1 MWYTKIMSH
10 RKHFTCTVERCVREH
25 EAGGYCQAHY
35 VKYKKYGN
43 PLAGK
48 TFERHGMENS
58 PEYSVWLNMKQR
70 CYNPKNGAYMNYG
83 GRGIIMC
90 DEWKNSFSAFLK
102 DMGTRPKRYTLDRID
117 NNKGYSLDNCR
128 WATPAE
134 QNVNQRIR
142 KDNTSGYRG
151 VLLDKSCTNKKWYP
165 QLSVDGVIIKL
176 PRYKTAQEAAYIRD
190 QFAMQIY
197 GSSAQLN
204 FEYA

>member
-10 RKHFTCTVERCVREH
+10 RKHFICTIVGCYKEH

-35 VKYKKYGN
+35 AKFKKYGD

-48 TFERHGMENS
+48 TFESHGMEKS

-70 CYNPKNGAYMNYG
+70 CYNPKNGRYIDYG
-83 GRGIIMC
+83 GRGITIC

-102 DMGTRPKRYTLDRID
+102 DMGTRPKRYSLERID
-117 NNKGYSLDNCR
+117 NNKSYSVDNCR

-142 KDNTSGYRG
+142 KDNKSGFRG
-151 VLLDKSCTNKKWYP
+151 IYLDKTVSKWVAFI
-165 QLSVDGVIIKL
+165 SIDGKERKIGRF
-176 PRYKTAQEAAYIRD
+176 PDKTEAAYIRD
-190 QFAMQIY
+190 QCAMQIY